1 MTGMERTA
9 IRADV
14 SRVSRC
20 AISVRFTR
28 YERQVDYLR
37 QGLRLTTDTIH
48 QNTAGAGL
56 IAGLIE
62 DFVAAASEE

>member
-1 MTGMERTA
+1 MVREV
-9 IRADV
+9 ADEFGV
-14 SRVSRC
+14 
-20 AISVRFTR
+20 T
-28 YERQVDYLR
+28 YLPLQERQVDYLR